1 MYTPEWKDGK
11 PKRLPT
17 KVEIE
22 RTPRLV
28 KVLRLEGYEDALHNL
43 STDETL
49 KREEPRAKA
58 HRDRLGDH
66 AYRLSYLVRLPLE
79 ASASLLNLA
88 ALEHPFEYTIEVLTE
103 DGPKVET
110 VDLVETFNLLN
121 GLHVERLETWVN
133 DKDARQYRAVKGRN
147 RDGQRV
153 LVLWRDMK
161 GLDPATERRFLEG
174 KLKSEGPFD
183 EVLINGDTATP
194 GIKSLDGLFKRLLE

>member
-1 MYTPEWKDGK
+1 
-11 PKRLPT
+11 
-17 KVEIE
+17 
-22 RTPRLV
+22 
-28 KVLRLEGYEDALHNL
+28 
-43 STDETL
+43 
-49 KREEPRAKA
+49 
-58 HRDRLGDH
+58 
-66 AYRLSYLVRLPLE
+66 
-79 ASASLLNLA
+79 
-88 ALEHPFEYTIEVLTE
+88 
-103 DGPKVET
+103 
-110 VDLVETFNLLN
+110 VETFNLLN